1 MARIKD
7 GFTLC
12 PVGDEYVVVAH
23 GLEHAD
29 FSKVISLNESGA
41 YLWNKLAGIEFT
53 TKDIAALLLEEYD
66 VDEATAL
73 RDGEAFFQAMCDAK
87 II

>member
-7 GFTLC
+7 GFKLC
-12 PVGDEYVVVAH
+12 PVGDEYVVVAQ

-29 FSKVISLNESGA
+29 FSKVISLNDTGA
-41 YLWNKLAGIEFT
+41 YLWHKLEGTDFST
-53 TKDIAALLLEEYD
+53 QDIAALLLEAYD
-66 VDEATAL
+66 VDEPTAL
-73 RDGEAFFQAMCDAK
+73 RDSESFFDAMLKAR